1 MNRTFKL
8 TIIAL
13 ILAMTGVATGY
24 AQDKLYADEFPLGD
38 VTLLDGPLKKARD
51 LNIQTLLKY
60 DCDRLLAPY
69 RKEAGLE
76 PRAKTYPNWDGLDGH
91 VGGHYLT
98 AMAINAATGNDEC
111 RRRME
116 YMIGELQL
124 CAEAN
129 AKNHPEWGRGYVGGM
144 PNSDRIWSNFKKGDF
159 GVYFGSWAP
168 FYNLHKMYAGLRDAW
183 LYCGNEQAR
192 TLFLGFCDW
201 AFDLTIGL
209 SNEQMERMLGNEHGG
224 MNEVLADAYA
234 MTKELKYL
242 YTAMRFSHRRLL
254 TPMSQRVDCLD
265 NMHANTQ
272 VPKVVGFERI
282 AELTSLY
289 PIKVCW
295 LTEQGDTLCNTNNY
309 EPYHEAANYFWDI
322 VTGERTLAFGGNSRR
337 EHFPSK
343 EACIDFI
350 NDIDGPETCNTNNM
364 LKLTEGLHRRN
375 PEARY
380 ADYYELATFNHIL
393 SSQHPEHGGYVY
405 FTPARPRHYRNYS
418 APNEAMWC
426 CVGTGMENHGKYGQ
440 FIYTH
445 VGDALYVNLFVSSE
459 LNWREKGITLKQE
472 TGFPYTET
480 SRITILKAPSPSG
493 RAGGGAFPLLVR
505 YPGWV
510 KPGQFSVT
518 VNGQPVSIISGP
530 SSYVAIDRQ
539 WKKGDVVD
547 VTFPMHNSIK
557 YLPNEP
563 QYVALMHG
571 PILLGMKTGTEDLA
585 HLVADDSRFGQ
596 YASGKKLPVN
606 EAPILINDNID
617 AIVTQMKE
625 IDGKPLHFML
635 ETKMVNRQESMANE
649 LQPFFE
655 IHDSRY
661 MMYWLAL
668 SESSYKD
675 YLAKLAKEE
684 EERQAL
690 EARTIDK
697 VQPGE
702 QQPETDHKM
711 ETDRSNV
718 GNTNDVFWRDA
729 RDGHYFSYLMQ
740 TAGRT
745 DLQLRLK
752 FWGVGE
758 WKTHEFDVFI
768 DDQLLVSV
776 NNTGKYRISQFKYET
791 FDIPAAMLQGK
802 TQVRVKFV
810 AKPGKQI
817 GEIYGVRLIGATAD
831 AATTGSKK
839 LPTSK

>member
-1 MNRTFKL
+1 MKRIFTFVWMA
-8 TIIAL
+8 T
-13 ILAMTGVATGY
+13 LAVAGY

-38 VTLLDGPLKKARD
+38 VTLLDGPLKHARD
-51 LNIQTLLKY
+51 LNIKTLLQY

-69 RKEAGLE
+69 RKEAGLQ

-98 AMAINAATGNDEC
+98 AMAMNAATGNEEC
-111 RRRME
+111 RQRME
-116 YMIGELQL
+116 YMIKELQE
-124 CAEAN
+124 CADAN
-129 AKNHPEWGRGYVGGM
+129 AKNHPEWGKGYVGGM

-183 LYCGNEQAR
+183 VYCGNEQAKQ
-192 TLFLGFCDW
+192 LFLGFCDW
-201 AFDLTIGL
+201 AIDLTAGL
-209 SNEQMERMLGNEHGG
+209 SDEQMERMLGNEHGG

-234 MTKELKYL
+234 ITKEPKYL
-242 YTAMRFSHRRLL
+242 FVATRFSHRRLL
-254 TPMSQRVDCLD
+254 TPMSQRQDCLD

-282 AELTSLY
+282 SELANLY
-289 PIKVCW
+289 PMKHCCLADNGEKIC
-295 LTEQGDTLCNTNNY
+295 GSTNF
-309 EPYHEAANYFWDI
+309 EPYHEAANFFWDI
-322 VTGERTLAFGGNSRR
+322 VTGERSLAFGGNSRR

-343 EACIDFI
+343 EACTDFI
-350 NDIDGPETCNTNNM
+350 NDIDGPESCNTNNM
-364 LKLTEGLHRRN
+364 LKLTELLHSRN
-375 PEARY
+375 PEARF

-445 VGDALYVNLFVSSE
+445 VGDALFVNLFVASE
-459 LNWREKGITLKQE
+459 LNWKEKGISLKQE
-472 TGFPYTET
+472 TAFPYAET
-480 SRITILKAPSPSG
+480 SKITITNAPSLRG
-493 RAGGGAFPLLVR
+493 RAGGEAFPLLVR

-510 KPGQFSVT
+510 KPGQFEVK
-518 VNGQPVSIISGP
+518 VNGQPVQIISGP
-530 SSYVAIDRQ
+530 SSYVTIDRK
-539 WKKGDVVD
+539 WKKGDVVE
-547 VTFPMHNSIK
+547 VSFPMHNSIK
-557 YLPNEP
+557 YLPNVP
-563 QYVALMHG
+563 QYIALMHG

-596 YASGKKLPVN
+596 YASGKKLPIN

-617 AIVTQMKE
+617 EIAEQITP
-625 IDGKPLHFML
+625 IDGQPLHFTL
-635 ETKMVNRQESMANE
+635 ETKVVNVPAEKACI

-661 MMYWLAL
+661 MIYWLAL

-675 YLAKLAKEE
+675 YLDKLAQAEQ
-684 EERQAL
+684 ERQAL
-690 EARTIDK
+690 EARTVDK

-711 ETDRSNV
+711 ETDRSQT

-729 RDGHYFSYLMQ
+729 SNGHYFSYLMQ

-745 DLQLRLK
+745 DLSLRLK

-758 WKTHEFDVFI
+758 WKSHEFDIFV
-768 DDQLLVSV
+768 DDQLLTSV
-776 NNTGKYRISQFKYET
+776 NNTGKYRISEFKYET
-791 FDIPAAMLQGK
+791 FDIPAALLQGK
-802 TQVRVKFV
+802 SQVRIKFV

-817 GEIYGVRLIGATAD
+817 GEIYGVRLIVNAKTI
-831 AATTGSKK
+831 
-839 LPTSK
+839 

>member
-1 MNRTFKL
+1 MTKNSYFCSEITKNKTFFALHTKL
-8 TIIAL
+8 RYMKK
-13 ILAMTGVATGY
+13 ILTMMLMAAAVVAGH

-38 VTLLDGPLKKARD
+38 VTLLDGPLKKACD

-60 DCDRLLAPY
+60 DVDRLLAPY
-69 RKEAGLE
+69 LKEAGLE
-76 PRAKTYPNWDGLDGH
+76 PKAKAYPNWDGLDGH

-98 AMAINAATGNDEC
+98 AMAMNAATGNEEC
-111 RRRME
+111 RKRME

-124 CAEAN
+124 CADAN

-144 PNSDRIWSNFKKGDF
+144 PNSERIWSTFKKGDF
-159 GVYFGSWAP
+159 RVYFGSWAP

-183 LYCGNEQAR
+183 LYVGNDDAKR
-192 TLFLGFCDW
+192 LFLGFCDW
-201 AFDLTIGL
+201 AIDLTAGL
-209 SNEQMERMLGNEHGG
+209 SDAQMEQMLGNEHGG

-234 MTKELKYL
+234 ITGDVKYIDV
-242 YTAMRFSHRRLL
+242 ARRFSHRRLL
-254 TPMSQRVDCLD
+254 TPMSQRVDNLD

-282 AELTSLY
+282 SELS
-289 PIKVCW
+289 
-295 LTEQGDTLCNTNNY
+295 GD
-309 EPYHEAANYFWDI
+309 ESYHEASNFFWDV
-322 VTGERTLAFGGNSRR
+322 VTGERSLAFGGNSRR

-343 EACIDFI
+343 EACMDFI

-364 LKLTEGLHRRN
+364 LKLTEDMHRRN

-445 VGDALYVNLFVSSE
+445 VGNALYVNLFVSSE
-459 LNWREKGITLKQE
+459 LNWKEKDLMLRQE
-472 TGFPYTET
+472 TAFPYGET
-480 SRITILKAPSPSG
+480 SRITIQEVKGKKSEV
-493 RAGGGAFPLLVR
+493 RMLVR

-510 KPGQFSVT
+510 KPGAFSVK
-518 VNGQPVSIISGP
+518 VNGQPVNIITGP
-530 SSYVAIDRQ
+530 SSYVSIDRK
-539 WKKGDVVD
+539 WKKGDVVE
-547 VTFPMHNSIK
+547 VSFPMHNSIK

-563 QYVALMHG
+563 QYIALMHG

-596 YASGKKLPVN
+596 YASGKKLPIN
-606 EAPILINDNID
+606 EAPILINDNIED
-617 AIVTQMKE
+617 IANQLMPVA
-625 IDGKPLHFML
+625 GKPLHFIL
-635 ETKMVNRQESMANE
+635 QTKMVNGTNGANGTYE

-668 SESSYKD
+668 SEKSYKGYLD
-675 YLAKLAKEE
+675 DLAKKEQ
-684 EERQAL
+684 ERQEL

-711 ETDRSNV
+711 ETDRSNT

-740 TAGRT
+740 TEGRT
-745 DLQLRLK
+745 DLSLRLK

-758 WKTHEFDVFI
+758 WKTHEFDIFI
-768 DDQLLVSV
+768 DDQLLTSV
-776 NNTGKYRISQFKYET
+776 NNTGKYRISEFKYEV
-791 FDIPAAMLQGK
+791 FDIPAEFLQGK

-810 AKPGKQI
+810 AKQGKQV
-817 GEIYGVRLIGATAD
+817 GEIYGVRLI
-831 AATTGSKK
+831 KR
-839 LPTSK
+839 